1 MNIPNFITLVR
12 ILLIPVLVIL
22 LLEGK
27 NDLAL
32 ITFII
37 AGASDALDGFIAR
50 LFKQK
55 TAIGAF
61 IDPIADKLL
70 LITSYITLAIF
81 GKLPGWLAVIVVSRD
96 VIIVTGIGILML
108 NNRPLEIKPTIDS
121 KVTTFVQLL
130 TILFL
135 LGKDYLGEINMIQ
148 TPLFYGT
155 ALITLYSGGHYL
167 AIGIKILSNNDIK
180 SATD

>member
-1 MNIPNFITLVR
+1 MNIPNFITLIH
-12 ILLIPVLVIL
+12 ILLIPVLVIF

-32 ITFII
+32 ITFIV

-55 TAIGAF
+55 TALGAF

-81 GKLPGWLAVIVVSRD
+81 GMLPGWLAVLVVSRD

-108 NNRPLEIKPTIDS
+108 NNRPLEIKPTFDS
-121 KVTTFVQLL
+121 KITTFIQLT
-130 TILFL
+130 TIFFL
-135 LGKDYLGEINMIQ
+135 LGKDYIGELNILLA
-148 TPLFYGT
+148 PLFYCT
-155 ALITLYSGGHYL
+155 ALITLFSGLHYL
-167 AIGIKILSNNDIK
+167 LIGTKILSNSNNSSK
-180 SATD
+180 NE